1 VIGVH
6 DTRPAHP
13 GSGPIRVVLLGAGGR
28 EFHNFNV
35 CFRGHPGYRVV
46 AFTAAQIPHIAGRV
60 YPAALAGPD
69 YPEGIP
75 IVPEEEL
82 DDLIRRA
89 QVDQVVFAY
98 SDVSHEHVMHLA
110 SRALA
115 AGAGFRLLGPKETM
129 LRARVPV
136 LSVGATRTGSG
147 KSQTARLVARLLH
160 DRGHRVV
167 VVRHP
172 MAYGDLAAQAVQRF
186 ATPDDLDAA
195 GVTVEEREEYE
206 PHLARGIVVYAG
218 VDYAAV
224 LRRAEAEADV
234 LVWDGGNNDFP
245 FLWPDRHLVVVDPH
259 RAGHELRYHPGETNL
274 RMADVVIINKVD
286 SAPPGAVAAVRR
298 NIAAANPRALVLEAR
313 SPISV
318 DRPDLVAGRRVVV
331 VEDGP
336 TVTHGEMAYGA
347 GLIAAERLGAQIVDP
362 RPYAVGSLRDVYA
375 AYPHL
380 TRVVPAMGYGE
391 AQCGDLEET
400 LRRVPVDAV
409 VIGTPVDLRRLLR
422 LAVPTVRVTYDLDA
436 DTAHVLA
443 DLLARW
449 TAEGPLTPRTPRGS

>member
-1 VIGVH
+1 VLQEV
-6 DTRPAHP
+6 RAPLPA
-13 GSGPIRVVLLGAGGR
+13 SGPLRVVILGAGGR

-46 AFTAAQIPHIAGRV
+46 AFTAAQIPDIAGRV
-60 YPAALAGPD
+60 YPAALAGAG

-75 IVPEEEL
+75 IVPEDEL
-82 DDLIRRA
+82 ETLVRRHR
-89 QVDQVVFAY
+89 VDQVVFAY

-115 AGAGFRLLGPKETM
+115 AGAGFRLLGPRETM

-136 LSVGATRTGSG
+136 VSVGAVRTGSG
-147 KSQTARLVARLLH
+147 KSQTARLVARLLRE
-160 DRGHRVV
+160 RGRRVAV
-167 VVRHP
+167 LRHP

-186 ATPDDLDAA
+186 ATPDDLDAV
-195 GVTVEEREEYE
+195 GVTLEEREEYE

-224 LRRAEAEADV
+224 LRRAEEEADV

-245 FLWPDRHLVVVDPH
+245 FLWPDRHLVVADPH

-286 SAPPGAVAAVRR
+286 SAPPDAVATVRR
-298 NIAAANPRALVLEAR
+298 NVAAANPRALVLEAR

-347 GLIAAERLGAQIVDP
+347 GLIAAERLGAQVVDP
-362 RPYAVGSLRDVYA
+362 RPYATGSLQATYA

-391 AQCGDLEET
+391 AQQRDLEAT
-400 LRRVPVDAV
+400 LRRVPADAI

-422 LAVPTVRVTYDLDA
+422 LDKPTARVTYELDEGA
-436 DTAHVLA
+436 ARALA

-449 TAEGPLTPRTPRGS
+449 TVEGPLAPRTPAGS

>member
-1 VIGVH
+1 MH
-6 DTRPAHP
+6 DARAAHP
-13 GSGPIRVVLLGAGGR
+13 GSAPIRVVLLGAGGR

-46 AFTAAQIPHIAGRV
+46 AFTAAQIPNIAHRV
-60 YPAALAGPD
+60 YPAALAGPG

-75 IVPEEEL
+75 IVPEE
-82 DDLIRRA
+82 DLEDVVRRA
-89 QVDQVVFAY
+89 AVDQVVFAY

-136 LSVGATRTGSG
+136 LAVGATRTGSG
-147 KSQTARLVARLLH
+147 KSQTARLVARLLR
-160 DRGHRVV
+160 DRGRRVV
-167 VVRHP
+167 VLRHP

-186 ATPDDLDAA
+186 ATPGDLDAA

-286 SAPPGAVAAVRR
+286 SAPPDAVATVRR
-298 NIAAANPRALVLEAR
+298 NVAAANPRALVLEAR

-318 DRPDLVAGRRVVV
+318 DHPELVAGRRVVV

-347 GLIAAERLGAQIVDP
+347 GLLAAERLGAQIVDP
-362 RPYAVGSLRDVYA
+362 RPHAVGSLRETYA

-380 TRVVPAMGYGE
+380 ARVVPAMGYGE
-391 AQCGDLEET
+391 AQRRDLEET
-400 LRRVPVDAV
+400 LRRTPADV
-409 VIGTPVDLRRLLR
+409 VVVGTPVDLRRLLR
-422 LAVPTVRVTYDLDA
+422 LDKPAVRVTYDLDA
-436 DTAHVLA
+436 ETARALA
-443 DLLARW
+443 ELLDRW
-449 TAEGPLTPRTPRGS
+449 TADGSLTPRPSTGS